1 MLAVSEKQGLA
12 AATTSPQPSIANGD
26 SIMTEAI
33 EKTRLDTTDVR
44 ELQAYID
51 NLLTIARV
59 SPAKIAVEA
68 GVPLQRL
75 KAWIS
80 GTGGDSAIPL
90 LLAWKAE
97 IELAGADSGGF
108 VMTPTALRIILA
120 FDRAR
125 ESRGGVANVT
135 GEATHERGMALIYGA
150 SGTGKSLAAQWYLK
164 KNGGQRSMGE
174 WPVVVVRCTGGEN
187 SREAL
192 YSAILS
198 SMDGAIFYPQKHEKK
213 IDTIRS
219 RIPEGG
225 IIIFD
230 EAQLLS
236 LRRLDELRYFPD
248 ECGIAIALMGNLT
261 GYKELVDAK
270 IGQIK
275 SRTVR
280 ATRVVIDLPTEE
292 DVDALLE
299 SWNFRGRKLRE
310 IAVMIGVQDG
320 GLRLLAATASI
331 ARQFAKVK
339 GKEVD
344 ADIFMAAAI
353 SAGAWGDQS

>member
-1 MLAVSEKQGLA
+1 
-12 AATTSPQPSIANGD
+12 
-26 SIMTEAI
+26 MTEAI
-33 EKTRLDTTDVR
+33 EITRSDAAEMR
-44 ELQAYID
+44 ELRAYID
-51 NLLTIARV
+51 DLLTIARIA
-59 SPAKIAVEA
+59 PAKIAVEA

-80 GTGGDSAIPL
+80 GTGGESTIPQ

-97 IELAGADSGGF
+97 IESAGADTGGF
-108 VMTPTALRIILA
+108 AMTPTAHRIVLA
-120 FDRAR
+120 LDRAR
-125 ESRGGVANVT
+125 ESRGGVARIDE
-135 GEATHERGMALIYGA
+135 EATHERGIALIYGC
-150 SGTGKSLAAQWYLK
+150 SGGGKSLAAKWYLK
-164 KNGGQRSMGE
+164 QNGRQRAMGE
-174 WPVVVVRCTGGEN
+174 WPVVVVPCVGGES

-192 YSAILS
+192 HSAILA
-198 SMDGAIFYPQKHEKK
+198 SMDNAVFYPQKHEKK

-219 RIPEGG
+219 RVPEGG

-230 EAQLLS
+230 DAHLLS
-236 LRRLDELRYFPD
+236 RRRLDELRYFPD
-248 ECGIAIALMGNLT
+248 QCGIAIAFMGNLT

-270 IGQIK
+270 IAQIM
-275 SRTVR
+275 SRVGGS
-280 ATRVVIDLPTEE
+280 RVVIDLPTEG

-353 SAGAWGDQS
+353 SAGAWENS